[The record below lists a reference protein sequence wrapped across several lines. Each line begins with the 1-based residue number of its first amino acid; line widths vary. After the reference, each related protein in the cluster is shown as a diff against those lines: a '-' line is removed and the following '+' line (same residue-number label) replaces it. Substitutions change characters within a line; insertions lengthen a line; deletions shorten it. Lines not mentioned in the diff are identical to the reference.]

1 MKTTDTTYVS
11 PLRGRM
17 MEQMGIAGLADSTQA
32 MYLREI
38 ETLNKHYNKPPDRLD
53 AEEVRS
59 WLLARIERGL
69 DPNTTNVSLG
79 ALRFLYR
86 DTLRRPEMVD
96 GLRYRKRPRKL
107 PRSMAEK
114 EVERLILAISD
125 LRYRAATVLA
135 YGAGLRI
142 SETVE
147 VQLIDIKSDKRLLH
161 IRSGKGGA
169 ERMAPLPDGLVEYLR
184 RYCKN
189 LFPRP
194 VTWLF
199 YGESPEVPLKIDTLR
214 VAFKKACRKAG
225 VDGCHTFHSLRHSAA
240 THWHERG
247 GNIDVIQDVL
257 GHRNADTTRGYAR
270 ATGKMFETLDH
281 PLSGFDLID
290 A

>member
-107 PRSMAEK
+107 PGQWRRRRS
-114 EVERLILAISD
+114 
-125 LRYRAATVLA
+125 
-135 YGAGLRI
+135 
-142 SETVE
+142 
-147 VQLIDIKSDKRLLH
+147 
-161 IRSGKGGA
+161 
-169 ERMAPLPDGLVEYLR
+169 
-184 RYCKN
+184 
-189 LFPRP
+189 
-194 VTWLF
+194 
-199 YGESPEVPLKIDTLR
+199 
-214 VAFKKACRKAG
+214 
-225 VDGCHTFHSLRHSAA
+225 SA
-240 THWHERG
+240 
-247 GNIDVIQDVL
+247 
-257 GHRNADTTRGYAR
+257 
-270 ATGKMFETLDH
+270 
-281 PLSGFDLID
+281 
-290 A
+290 

>member
-1 MKTTDTTYVS
+1 
-11 PLRGRM
+11 

-59 WLLARIERGL
+59 WLLARIERG
-69 DPNTTNVSLG
+69 S
-79 ALRFLYR
+79 
-86 DTLRRPEMVD
+86 RPEHDQCKPRCAQVPVSRHTAPSRD
-96 GLRYRKRPRKL
+96 GRRAPL
-107 PRSMAEK
+107 PQEAPQTARSMAEK

>member
-1 MKTTDTTYVS
+1 
-11 PLRGRM
+11 

-114 EVERLILAISD
+114 EVERLILA
-125 LRYRAATVLA
+125 
-135 YGAGLRI
+135 
-142 SETVE
+142 
-147 VQLIDIKSDKRLLH
+147 
-161 IRSGKGGA
+161 
-169 ERMAPLPDGLVEYLR
+169 
-184 RYCKN
+184 
-189 LFPRP
+189 
-194 VTWLF
+194 
-199 YGESPEVPLKIDTLR
+199 
-214 VAFKKACRKAG
+214 
-225 VDGCHTFHSLRHSAA
+225 
-240 THWHERG
+240 TH
-247 GNIDVIQDVL
+247 
-257 GHRNADTTRGYAR
+257 
-270 ATGKMFETLDH
+270 
-281 PLSGFDLID
+281 
-290 A
+290 

>member
-1 MKTTDTTYVS
+1 M
-11 PLRGRM
+11 
-17 MEQMGIAGLADSTQA
+17 
-32 MYLREI
+32 
-38 ETLNKHYNKPPDRLD
+38 
-53 AEEVRS
+53 
-59 WLLARIERGL
+59 
-69 DPNTTNVSLG
+69 
-79 ALRFLYR
+79 
-86 DTLRRPEMVD
+86 
-96 GLRYRKRPRKL
+96 
-107 PRSMAEK
+107 
-114 EVERLILAISD
+114 
-125 LRYRAATVLA
+125 
-135 YGAGLRI
+135 
-142 SETVE
+142 
-147 VQLIDIKSDKRLLH
+147 QLIDIKSDKRLLH